1 MSDQIRMTRL
11 LEDGKA
17 CNASVALAR
26 ARQLYG
32 VRKYCPA
39 PVPVAI
45 VPLESEKMAAVL
57 ASACTP
63 IVRSGPGTE
72 GTRIARLQDCY
83 KYESESADPQVRF
96 KKYVRF
102 FATPCPP
109 VGADYLNASMPK
121 PSTGCQLPNGPFN
134 PILPA

>member
-39 PVPVAI
+39 PVPVAN
-45 VPLESEKMAAVL
+45 VPLESEKMTM
-57 ASACTP
+57 ACTP
-63 IVRSGPGTE
+63 IVRTGVQTE
-72 GTRIARLQDCY
+72 GTRIARIQDCY
-83 KYESESADPQVRF
+83 KYDSESADPAVRF

-102 FATPCPP
+102 FATQCPP